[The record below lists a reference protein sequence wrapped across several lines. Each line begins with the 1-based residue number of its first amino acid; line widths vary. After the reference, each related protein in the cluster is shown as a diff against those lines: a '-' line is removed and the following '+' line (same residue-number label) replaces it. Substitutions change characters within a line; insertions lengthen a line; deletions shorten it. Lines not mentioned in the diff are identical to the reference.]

1 MFRLF
6 LAHTHTYQPDILRVV
21 RSHAHR
27 AGEHVQACCEQYRP
41 YIQCV
46 RPRRTKCPVLDVAF
60 GLFLAFTFCS
70 GHLLQ
75 CVAHAICVLYFCLLR
90 HCAAVVSYLASCL
103 QALNSLLN
111 HNYYG
116 TFSQTTECGYCCYFV
131 GLFKGRNKMCK
142 SVSGVLICARH
153 KQTRFVCFSTFFF
166 CCLPPTLQSRSGEVC
181 CVVRSRCWFFF
192 VCARYWQFLWVRTA
206 LLWCALT
213 RYRHSPSMVEDI
225 SRCVLCCVAIIF
237 HEAVN
242 QMSV

>member
-27 AGEHVQACCEQYRP
+27 AGEHVQACCEQHRP

-90 HCAAVVSYLASCL
+90 HCAAVVSFLASCL

-192 VCARYWQFLWVRTA
+192 RVCSLLAVPLSSDSSFVVRSHT
-206 LLWCALT
+206 L
-213 RYRHSPSMVEDI
+213 SPFTI
-225 SRCVLCCVAIIF
+225 
-237 HEAVN
+237 HG
-242 QMSV
+242 